1 MSGTDGSGA
10 TRGGRVALVTGA
22 SRGIGAETAVAL
34 ARDGFDV
41 ALAAR
46 GADALEAVAK
56 RCADHGVRTAV
67 VPTDVTD
74 EAAVRAM
81 IAATVDQLGGLSVL
95 VNNAGG
101 TRFTAPIVDTRADGF
116 EKVLR
121 LNLVHVFW
129 AMQEAGRVMAE
140 AGEGCIVNLASV
152 AGLGAVPGNVSYATA
167 KAGLISL
174 TKTAAMEWGT
184 RGVRVNAVAPGWVKT
199 ELNAF
204 MWQDPQV
211 ERETVALSALQRW
224 GRVEEISEVIAF
236 LASPRASF
244 ITGHVLVVDGGQTL
258 LP

>member
-1 MSGTDGSGA
+1 MS
-10 TRGGRVALVTGA
+10 RPVALVTGA
-22 SRGIGAETAVAL
+22 SRGIGEETAVAL

-46 GADALEAVAK
+46 GADALQKVAA
-56 RCADHGVRTAV
+56 RCAEHGARTAV

-81 IAATVDQLGGLSVL
+81 VAATVDRLGGLAVL

-101 TRFTAPIVDTRADGF
+101 TKFTAPIVDTRAEGF

-129 AMQEAGRVMAE
+129 ALQEAGRVMAA
-140 AGEGCIVNLASV
+140 AGGGVVINVASV

-167 KAGLISL
+167 KAGLLSL
-174 TKTAAMEWGT
+174 TKTAAMEWGPHD
-184 RGVRVNAVAPGWVKT
+184 VRVNAVAPGWVKT
-199 ELNAF
+199 ELNRFLWEDAEA
-204 MWQDPQV
+204 
-211 ERETVALSALQRW
+211 ERQTAALSALKRW

-236 LASPRASF
+236 LASPRASY
-244 ITGHVLVVDGGQTL
+244 ITGHTLVIDGGQTL